1 MSNLGI
7 QWQSTTPTSISLTR
21 RTRESMISVTVDDA
35 PRRDFKLSSGIDFFN
50 HMLETIAWRACLNI
64 DASYENTQFRLT
76 HVITEDIGIVLGM
89 AFAKLIEKRLPGGV
103 NGAGSGI
110 LGIDE
115 ALAIASISFE
125 GRSMATLDFSRSPGC
140 ATVQVE
146 DALAADMAEFF
157 RGFAQGARATI
168 NIQALSGGDPHHSW
182 EAVYRS
188 FGLALLDALSP
199 NPWRAGT
206 TAGVKGTLD

>member
-1 MSNLGI
+1 MKPLGI
-7 QWQSTTPTSISLTR
+7 IWKSATSMAVSLTR
-21 RTRESMISVTVDDA
+21 STRESSIEVLIDDA
-35 PRRDFKLSSGIDFFN
+35 PRREFKLTTGIDFFN
-50 HMLETIAWRACLNI
+50 HMLETLAWRSCLNI

-89 AFAKLIEKRLPGGV
+89 AFAKLIEKRIPVGV

-125 GRSMATLDFSRSPGC
+125 GRSMATLDFSRAPGC
-140 ATVQVE
+140 TVVQVE
-146 DALAADMAEFF
+146 DALTADMAEFF

-168 NIQALSGGDPHHSW
+168 NIQALSGADPHHSW

-188 FGLALLDALSP
+188 FGLALKDALTP

-206 TAGVKGTLD
+206 TVGVKGTLD